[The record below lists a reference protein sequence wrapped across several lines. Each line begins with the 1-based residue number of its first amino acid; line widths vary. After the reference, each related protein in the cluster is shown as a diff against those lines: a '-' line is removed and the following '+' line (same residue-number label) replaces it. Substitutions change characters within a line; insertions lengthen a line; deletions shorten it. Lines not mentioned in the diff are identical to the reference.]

1 MNKTTKDT
9 IYVRNED
16 YELYTNITQNKPEWG
31 HGSNLKLFTTTVL
44 IGKYIVGKR
53 YTGTISHY
61 YLKVKE
67 NITKPEINILKS
79 LAVVEH
85 GNYEILE
92 DEKALFRICEEYAVY
107 GLAELIKWYESEEGF
122 SSEIYDEIIEKYND
136 EIKNFSEH

>member
-1 MNKTTKDT
+1 MNKTKKDT

-16 YELYTNITQNKPEWG
+16 YENYRDFTQKPEWG
-31 HGSNLKLFTTTVL
+31 YGSNLKLFTTTVL

-61 YLKVKE
+61 YLKVEE
-67 NITKPEINILKS
+67 NISKPEMMILKS
-79 LAVVEH
+79 LAVVEY

-107 GLAELIKWYESEEGF
+107 GLAKLNEWYESEEGF
-122 SSEIYDEIIEKYND
+122 SSEIFDEIMSKYNE
-136 EIKNFSEH
+136 EIINFSEH